1 VYVRL
6 SSSKEA
12 VIVGRIQNDRGSVS
26 TYSQRTVRFPLFD
39 KF

>member
-12 VIVGRIQNDRGSVS
+12 VIVRRIQNDRDSVS
-26 TYSQRTVRFPLFD
+26 TYSRTVRFPLFD